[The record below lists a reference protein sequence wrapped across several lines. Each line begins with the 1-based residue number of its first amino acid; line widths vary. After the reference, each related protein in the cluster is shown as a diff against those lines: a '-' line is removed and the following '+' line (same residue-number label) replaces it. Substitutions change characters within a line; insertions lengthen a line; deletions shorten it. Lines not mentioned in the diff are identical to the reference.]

1 MTERTNRI
9 SRRTFV
15 AGAGLAT
22 AAPFIW
28 TRRSSAAGKVII
40 RTIGGSYEE
49 ANVKAIF
56 EPFTKASGIEVVK
69 VPASLGKVLA
79 MHEAGSMELDVMDA
93 GELGVLSLGQKGA
106 LEKINYKGW
115 KLTNPDDID
124 PAVRRDDMVGDIWF
138 STVLGYN
145 NQTFPTGKQPKSWA
159 EFWDIKKFAGPRML
173 ADINSGAVDLE
184 FALLADGVPKD
195 KLYPIDVNRA
205 FKAMDRVR
213 PSIRKFWDTGALSAQ
228 MLADKEVVLGSI
240 WNGRLQSV
248 AEKGAPL
255 AIEWNEAML
264 QSQYWAPMK
273 GAKNL
278 ENAQQFI
285 DFACQPE
292 IQAAV
297 AKHIPYGPT
306 NRQAFK
312 SIPADLAA
320 RLPSSPENRQKAF
333 VQNGK
338 WWADNR
344 PMISERWS
352 QWLLQKG

>member
-1 MTERTNRI
+1 MIERTNRI

-15 AGAGLAT
+15 AGAGLAA

-49 ANVKAIF
+49 ANVKVIF
-56 EPFTKASGIEVVK
+56 EPFTKATGIEVVK
-69 VPASLGKVLA
+69 VPATLGKVLA
-79 MHEAGSMELDVMDA
+79 MHEAGSMEVDVMDA
-93 GELGVLSLGQKGA
+93 GELGSILLSQKGA
-106 LEKINYKGW
+106 FDKINYKAW
-115 KLTNPDDID
+115 KLANPDDMD
-124 PAVRRDDMVGDIWF
+124 PAVRRDDMIGDIYF
-138 STVLGYN
+138 SSVLGYN

-173 ADINSGAVDLE
+173 ADIASGAVDLE

-205 FKAMDRVR
+205 FKALDRVR
-213 PSIRKFWDTGALSAQ
+213 PAIRKFWDTGALSAQ

-264 QSQYWAPMK
+264 QS
-273 GAKNL
+273 
-278 ENAQQFI
+278 
-285 DFACQPE
+285 
-292 IQAAV
+292 
-297 AKHIPYGPT
+297 
-306 NRQAFK
+306 
-312 SIPADLAA
+312 
-320 RLPSSPENRQKAF
+320 
-333 VQNGK
+333 
-338 WWADNR
+338 
-344 PMISERWS
+344 
-352 QWLLQKG
+352 